1 MSYSKYD
8 ILTKKYEYIGKYKSR
23 GIVFSNQWRD
33 VIKSCNH
40 DEDAKWK
47 AKNRN
52 SNNKR
57 KSKYSLEENN
67 DNRVHLIFLLMML
80 NITNDNHII

>member
-1 MSYSKYD
+1 M
-8 ILTKKYEYIGKYKSR
+8 TKEYEYIGKYKSS

-40 DEDAKWK
+40 DGDEKWK

-57 KSKYSLEENN
+57 
-67 DNRVHLIFLLMML
+67 
-80 NITNDNHII
+80 